1 METEKIDTKVKWY
14 QADEDTQERYMTWE
28 QEIQLAR
35 EDAAEAAAEKE
46 RKRSQK
52 IIDEQAQALTEK
64 DREIAELKAKLAEMQ
79 K

>member
-1 METEKIDTKVKWY
+1 M
-14 QADEDTQERYMTWE
+14 ERYMTWE

-52 IIDEQAQALTEK
+52 IIDEQAQALAEK
-64 DREIAELKAKLAEMQ
+64 EREIAELKAKLAEMQ